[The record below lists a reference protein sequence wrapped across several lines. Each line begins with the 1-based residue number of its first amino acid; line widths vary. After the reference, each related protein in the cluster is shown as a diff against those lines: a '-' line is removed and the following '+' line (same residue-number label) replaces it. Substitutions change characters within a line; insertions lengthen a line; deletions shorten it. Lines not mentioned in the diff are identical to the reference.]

1 MPSKFN
7 LRYRVKGIKIQF
19 VFSKLMLLFLFIQVN
34 GFTQDGPTK
43 RQIINWEKIADS
55 LYNLEN
61 PTEASDERALQLYIL
76 IAGSDSVAGN
86 GIRIESLIKAG
97 NIRQGHQK
105 YTFANEL
112 YHRALKFNKPTQPA
126 LAYETYLYLGSSMYF
141 NRIVDSAQ
149 FYWELASNLSEEYRK
164 SYVLPEQDRLYNSL
178 GAIYFEAA
186 NYRQAISYFRT
197 ALLLSSPQKD
207 DYLEFY
213 TTIQSNLAQCLL
225 KLNLVDSSLQILKG
239 LNPGPN
245 QKEIIQQNVAH
256 AYYVKGV
263 YDSALHIY
271 SRLPITKGMYRVLA
285 LNDLGRIYLKKGMF
299 RQSAQMFDSAISENR
314 RVTGN
319 LRNKEE
325 ALSYLSK
332 GELAEKLN
340 QLDAAIAWCNKA
352 IEEIHFYYK
361 SKQPYDLPVQVSKSV
376 SPIIFYQILNYK
388 AELIFKKYRK
398 EKKEELLKAALL
410 TVVKAV
416 ECANFISKNL
426 DNDDA
431 KIFFIENAQKYYE
444 LGVKIA
450 YEASKIDQEYL
461 QDLIFI
467 LEGYKGNILR
477 QNLEFTNFKLN
488 SGIPDSLTRKE
499 NELKGLYAVY
509 LSKLNQA
516 SNERESGSM
525 QMKLDSIQV
534 SLSRL
539 QKSYEKYELFTW
551 VKNSQADHRI
561 TLSEIRDN
569 LDSKTALI
577 NYFVTENEIFL
588 LAISKNKVKAS
599 RVPIGPTFSFAIK
612 KYLDEC
618 FRLSEGI
625 RYEGFAASRDIFRFL
640 LEPVYSVVR
649 NCPRLVVIPDKYL
662 FELPFDGLI
671 TSDGPRDYL
680 VKSHSISFHYSF
692 SLLLQGIASP
702 NLQTFNAQGILA
714 FAPFSVDLKKLS
726 RNGNFFLPFS
736 GEEINRDNA
745 RKYFSAA
752 ATKQQFLK
760 EYRNYDILHLA
771 THASLGNDSSSNWI
785 QFYPNQASFSPDRL
799 YVHEVYNLHLEKN
812 GLVILSACESGA
824 GLAVS
829 GEGLLSLS
837 RAFMYAGAGGIIST
851 LYKTDDRVTAFL
863 MKRLYFHMER
873 GLDPAEALQ
882 KSKIDLLETND
893 LNPRLKTP
901 NYWSNFVYIGKIH
914 RNRDYTYLWIIP
926 ILIFSGLIVYL
937 LKKKRKS
944 FHS

>member
-1 MPSKFN
+1 MPSKIH
-7 LRYRVKGIKIQF
+7 LRYRVNPFKCPLIWGILSLF
-19 VFSKLMLLFLFIQVN
+19 FLFFHSNKGHAQKA
-34 GFTQDGPTK
+34 PTK
-43 RQIINWEKIADS
+43 RQVLLLEKTADS
-55 LYNLEN
+55 LYNLED
-61 PTEASDERALQLYIL
+61 PTETSDDRALQLYL
-76 IAGSDSVAGN
+76 IIAENDSVAGN
-86 GIRIESLIKAG
+86 DIRIESLIKAG
-97 NIRQGHQK
+97 NIHQGHNK
-105 YTFANEL
+105 YALANEL
-112 YHRALKFNKPTQPA
+112 YHRALKFNSPVKPA
-126 LAYETYLYLGSSMYF
+126 LAYEAYLYLGSSMYF

-149 FYWELASNLSEEYRK
+149 FYWEKASNLSEEYRQRLI
-164 SYVLPEQDRLYNSL
+164 LPEQDRLYNSL

-186 NYRQAISYFRT
+186 NYKQAINYFRT
-197 ALLLSSPQKD
+197 ALLLSSPEKD

-225 KLNLVDSSLQILKG
+225 KLNLVDSSLRILKG
-239 LNPGPN
+239 LKPGNN
-245 QKEIIQQNVAH
+245 QKQIIQQNIAH
-256 AYYVKGV
+256 AYYEKGV
-263 YDSALHIY
+263 YDSALNLY
-271 SRLPITKGMYRVLA
+271 SRLTVTKGPYRVLA

-299 RQSAQMFDSAISENR
+299 SQSSQMFDSAIAENK

-340 QLDAAIAWCNKA
+340 QLDSAIGWCNKA
-352 IEEIHFYYK
+352 LEEIHFSYK
-361 SKQPYDLPVQVSKSV
+361 SKHPYDLPVQVSKSV

-388 AELIFKKYRK
+388 AELIFKKFRK
-398 EKKEELLKAALL
+398 VKNDELLKAALL

-431 KIFFIENAQKYYE
+431 KIFFVENAQKYYE

-450 YEASKIDQEYL
+450 YEASNINQEYL
-461 QDLIFI
+461 QELIFI

-477 QNLEFTNFKLN
+477 QNLEFTNLKLN

-499 NELKGLYAVY
+499 NELKSMYAVY

-516 SNERESGSM
+516 ANEKESGSM
-525 QMKLDSIQV
+525 QKKLDSIQV

-561 TLSEIRDN
+561 TLNEIREN
-569 LDSKTALI
+569 LDNKTALI
-577 NYFVTENEIFL
+577 NYFVTDNEIFL

-599 RVPIGPTFSFAIK
+599 RVPIGPTFGASIK

-640 LEPVYSVVR
+640 LEPVYSVVSH
-649 NCPRLVVIPDKYL
+649 CPRLVIIPDKYL
-662 FELPFDGLI
+662 FQLPFDGLI

-692 SLLLQGIASP
+692 SLLLQGMASP
-702 NLQTFNAQGILA
+702 NLQSLGTQGILA
-714 FAPFSVDLKKLS
+714 FAPFSDELKKLS
-726 RNGNFFLPFS
+726 GGSKFFLPFS
-736 GEEINRDNA
+736 GAEIDLKNA
-745 RKYFSAA
+745 RKYFSSA

-760 EYRNYDILHLA
+760 VYKNYGILHLA
-771 THASLGNDSSSNWI
+771 THASLGNDSSTNWI
-785 QFYPNQASFSPDRL
+785 QFYPNQASFAPDRL

-812 GLVILSACESGA
+812 GLVILSACESGS

-863 MKRLYFHMER
+863 MKRLYFHMEK
-873 GLDPAEALQ
+873 GLEPAEALQ
-882 KSKIDLLETND
+882 MSKIDLLETNE

-914 RNRDYTYLWIIP
+914 RQD
-926 ILIFSGLIVYL
+926 
-937 LKKKRKS
+937 RKS
-944 FHS
+944 VV